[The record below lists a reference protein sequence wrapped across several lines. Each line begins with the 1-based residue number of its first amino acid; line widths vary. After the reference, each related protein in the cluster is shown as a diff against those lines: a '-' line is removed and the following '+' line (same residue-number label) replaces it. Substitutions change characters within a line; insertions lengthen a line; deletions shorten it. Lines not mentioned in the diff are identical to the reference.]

1 MGSIHRLLKG
11 VTGMKFNIE
20 VDCTPEE
27 VRRLIGLPDL
37 TEVHDVYLSQM
48 KDMMTKGMTPDTME
62 SMMRSWMPGGAASMD
77 FMRDLVSGLSAAPKR
92 D

>member
-1 MGSIHRLLKG
+1 
-11 VTGMKFNIE
+11 MKFNIE
-20 VDCTPEE
+20 VDGTPEE

-37 TEVHDVYLSQM
+37 TDVHEAYLTQM
-48 KDMMTKGMTPDTME
+48 KEMMTKGMTADSVE

-77 FMRDLVSGLSAAPKR
+77 FMRDFVAGLTPSAKR